1 MSFHVTM
8 SFVKQ
13 FEATVRLLSQQKGT
27 KLSDA
32 VMQKPITGEEFFVE
46 QLGATAPVE
55 LKDRHGDSP
64 IVSTPHH
71 RRRGTVKDFVW
82 GDMIDK
88 EDEVRMLID
97 PASSYVRNASYG
109 MGRTKDDVIIGAFDT
124 TARVGKD
131 GTTTRAL
138 PDKQKIATDEITE
151 STHTGL
157 TWEKL
162 LLARTIMEDN
172 DVDLDD
178 PENQLFILCTPHDVE
193 ALLHQ
198 TEVKSADYNTVKAL
212 VQGTVDSY
220 MGFTF
225 KRLSRNRVL
234 TDANDDRRVIAWAKS
249 GMVMGIGAD
258 VETNIAKRS
267 DKNFNWYAHMKMT
280 IGAARLEEEKVVQI
294 LCRPDTYPS

>member
-1 MSFHVTM
+1 MSFQVTM

-46 QLGATAPVE
+46 QLGATNPVE

-71 RRRGTVKDFVW
+71 RRRGTIKDFVW

-109 MGRTKDDVIIGAFDT
+109 MGRTKDDVIIGALDT
-124 TARVGKD
+124 VARTGKD
-131 GTTTRAL
+131 GTTTKSL
-138 PDKQKIATDEITE
+138 PDDQKIAVDDPTSSD
-151 STHTGL
+151 SGL

-162 LLARTIMEDN
+162 LLARTILENN

-178 PENQLFILCTPHDVE
+178 PENQLYLLCTPYDVE

-212 VQGTVDSY
+212 VQGTVDTY
-220 MGFTF
+220 MGFKF
-225 KRLSRNRVL
+225 KRLSKNRIL
-234 TDANDDRRVIAWAKS
+234 TDSNDDRRVIAWAKS

-258 VETNIAKRS
+258 VETNITKRA

-294 LCRPDTYPS
+294 LCKPETYPS